1 MTRDGGDIK
10 VTVVDVPGASRY
22 EARFDGT
29 LAGFAAYLRTP
40 ELDVFVHTEVEDA
53 FGGHGVGSSLARAAL
68 DAARASGR
76 HVLAVCPFIDA
87 WITRHPE
94 YEDLR
99 YTPASKV
106 TD

>member
-1 MTRDGGDIK
+1 MTRDDAK
-10 VTVVDVPGASRY
+10 VNVTVVDVPGANRY
-22 EARFDGT
+22 EARSDGG
-29 LAGFAAYLRTP
+29 LAGFAVYMRTP

-53 FGGHGVGSSLARAAL
+53 YKGHGVGSALARAAL
-68 DAARASGR
+68 DAARAAGR
-76 HVLAVCPFIDA
+76 RVLAVCPFIDG
-87 WITRHPE
+87 WIARHPE